1 MCTTTPYKVT
11 DGSFH
16 SYKLHAAT
24 INSGCAMTDALTKL
38 KGGKIKGGKKRYRY
52 SNGVSHYVRKKL
64 HKTRRSKTNLSRRLF
79 QNPFPK
85 KGRSP
90 KTLIQR
96 NYTKKYGRPKRY
108 ISYGKSFT

>member
-1 MCTTTPYKVT
+1 MCPITPYKVT

-16 SYKLHAAT
+16 SYKLYAETAK
-24 INSGCAMTDALTKL
+24 SGCDMTDTLTKL
-38 KGGKIKGGKKRYRY
+38 KGGKLKGGKKRYSY

-64 HKTRRSKTNLSRRLF
+64 HKTRRSKANLSRRLF

-85 KGRSP
+85 KGRPS

-96 NYTKKYGRPKRY
+96 NYTKK
-108 ISYGKSFT
+108 